1 MLYPKEGGK
10 KSTSLRFTV
19 AATPL
24 WPAGRRRRFVM
35 ARFGV
40 FFAFFDGTAEQL
52 LLIVGSVSAVHGRS
66 TFWIGD
72 TIVRIGF
79 GVV

>member
-1 MLYPKEGGK
+1 MVFYPKEGK
-10 KSTSLRFTV
+10 KAMSLRFTV

-24 WPAGRRRRFVM
+24 WPAGRCRIVI

-40 FFAFFDGTAEQL
+40 FFAFFDGTTEQL
-52 LLIVGSVSAVHGRS
+52 LLIVGSVSAIHGRS

-72 TIVRIGF
+72 TIVLVGF
-79 GVV
+79 GVA